1 VPTASL
7 PTQHLVVANVETPM
21 SLRLARLPS
30 WESVREQPGQWV
42 ELEGAQATPSR
53 VLEAMTRATD
63 IEVHAHGMVDRSL
76 SDATVI
82 ALAPEHDGRYALTAE
97 AIRKVRLE
105 GAPMVL
111 LGACSAAR
119 LPPLLHQTSSLP
131 QAFVDS
137 GARAVFAATVD
148 IPNTAGRFFQAVRE
162 RIHAGAGPAQALRE
176 ERQRWLRE
184 ERSAQWVT
192 RVLLYE

>member
-1 VPTASL
+1 V
-7 PTQHLVVANVETPM
+7 
-21 SLRLARLPS
+21 
-30 WESVREQPGQWV
+30 V

-53 VLEAMTRATD
+53 VLEAMKRATA
-63 IEVHAHGMVDRSL
+63 IEFHAHGVVDRSL

-82 ALAPEHDGRYALTAE
+82 ALAPEDDGRFALTAE
-97 AIRKVRLE
+97 AIRRVRLE

-119 LPPLLHQTSSLP
+119 LPPVLHQTSSLP
-131 QAFVDS
+131 QAFVDA

-148 IPNTAGRFFQAVRE
+148 IPDSAGGFFQAVNE